1 VPLFVRLLIYRPEQL
16 ETKMKTLKVIGATIV
31 LALSLSMPAFADNNP
46 GDGHTPGR
54 PDPVTIDPT
63 PVKTD
68 STGTATDTDDNDPSF
83 LNLVDI
89 LWALASIY

>member
-1 VPLFVRLLIYRPEQL
+1 
-16 ETKMKTLKVIGATIV
+16 MKTFKVIGATIV

-54 PDPVTIDPT
+54 PTPVTADPT
-63 PVKTD
+63 PLKTG
-68 STGTATDTDDNDPSF
+68 STDIATDMDENDPSF
-83 LNLVDI
+83 LNIVDI